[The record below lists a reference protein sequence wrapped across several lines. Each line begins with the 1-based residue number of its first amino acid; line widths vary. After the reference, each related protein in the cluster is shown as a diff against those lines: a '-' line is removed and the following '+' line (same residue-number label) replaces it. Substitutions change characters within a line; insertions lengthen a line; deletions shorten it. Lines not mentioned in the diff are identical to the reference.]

1 MDIDVR
7 LPRSSSAWHRVGV
20 VASLLILAAAMAV
33 LFHVL
38 RDIDFARTL
47 DAIAST
53 PAVAIVGS
61 AAFVALGYVT
71 LTFYDYFSLQT
82 IGRRDVPYRVAA
94 MASFVSYSI
103 GHNLGATVFTAGAV
117 RWRIYS
123 RWNLTVVDIAKIAFV
138 TGLTFWLGNVV
149 VLGTAMI
156 VEPEAASAVDQLP
169 PIVNQCLGVVALAV
183 VGCYL
188 LWLLPRPRVIGRGSW
203 KVILPNAR
211 LTLVQIGIG
220 VLDLTAGSLAF
231 FMLLPS
237 EPSVDFITVMVVF
250 VTAMLLG
257 FVSHTPGGLGV
268 FDAAIL
274 VALPQF
280 PKEELLAS
288 LLIFRLLYFVL
299 PLLMAVS
306 ILALR
311 EAWHARSS

>member
-1 MDIDVR
+1 

-20 VASLLILAAAMAV
+20 VASLLILIAAMAV

-38 RDIDFARTL
+38 RDIDFGKTL
-47 DAIAST
+47 DAITST
-53 PAVAIVGS
+53 SVPAIVAS
-61 AAFVALGYVT
+61 AAFVVLGYVT

-82 IGRRDVPYRVAA
+82 IGRRDVPYRIAA
-94 MASFVSYSI
+94 MAGFVSYSI

-123 RWNLTVVDIAKIAFV
+123 RWNLTLVDIARIAFV

-169 PIVNQCLGVVALAV
+169 PIVNQYLGVIALV
-183 VGCYL
+183 VIGGYL

-220 VLDLTAGSLAF
+220 VLDLSAGSLAF
-231 FMLLPS
+231 FMLLPG

-280 PKEELLAS
+280 SKEELLAS

-299 PLLMAVS
+299 PLLIAVS
-306 ILALR
+306 ILAIR
-311 EAWHARSS
+311 EALLARAT

>member
-1 MDIDVR
+1 
-7 LPRSSSAWHRVGV
+7 V
-20 VASLLILAAAMAV
+20 VASLLILIAAMAV

-38 RDIDFARTL
+38 RDIDFGKTL
-47 DAIAST
+47 DAITST
-53 PAVAIVGS
+53 SVPAIVAS
-61 AAFVALGYVT
+61 AAFVVLGYVT

-82 IGRRDVPYRVAA
+82 IGRRDVPYRIAA
-94 MASFVSYSI
+94 MAGFVSYSI

-123 RWNLTVVDIAKIAFV
+123 RWNLTLVDIARIAFV

-169 PIVNQCLGVVALAV
+169 PIVNQCLGVVALV
-183 VGCYL
+183 VIGGYL

-280 PKEELLAS
+280 SKEELLAS

-299 PLLMAVS
+299 PLLIAVS
-306 ILALR
+306 ILAIR
-311 EAWHARSS
+311 EALLARAT